1 MDVGRRKSGVVAGS
15 VWESR
20 MKVDQV
26 KGGVKVF
33 NGDQDNAE
41 ETSTNGVTA
50 ATRAR
55 LKRAPAG
62 GGGAASSGKR
72 KTWKSETFEGSE
84 KSPIQISKGKTESVK
99 NSDEQCK
106 ELSVSVDGIR
116 KSPAQLRRLRSEGT
130 KEIGVSAEK
139 NERSPIGIRKPRRE
153 LLKSSSDL
161 GEGAERNSIQL
172 RKVKSESSRGIDDP
186 SGSAIQSEKPKSEP
200 NKASDESDKEMESV
214 ESESSRGIDDASGS
228 AIQSEKAKLE
238 PNKASDETDKEIES
252 VDVSVKEI
260 EENPVENSEIGDDG
274 SDENCKEFGV
284 CEEMVVK
291 SSGGSN
297 AGVLKSD
304 DDRKAKEDN
313 DGDDGGDESEEEV
326 DEEIEVEIEKKSVD
340 IKEVNAAPEEKPTAK
355 IVKEEAKVVKVN
367 EVKKPA
373 GPVRTGS
380 GPALLQLERREV
392 KKLLQKPPESISL
405 NLKKSPAPVIKRATV
420 FPKVPKYNYTSFSA
434 SKERHSSFPETHSRL
449 QSLVDLIMWKDISRS
464 VFVFGIGTFVILSS
478 SYTKDINISFIS
490 VISYLGLLYL
500 AAIFLF
506 KSIIC
511 RGVLEVDNTNYVV
524 GEQEAIWLLRLVL
537 PYLNEFLLKL
547 KALFS
552 GDPAT
557 TIKLAVLLFVLARC
571 GSSITIWTMCKVG
584 FFGVFTLPKLC
595 SLYSAQITVYA
606 KFWVRRFRDAWESCT
621 HKKPLTIA
629 IFLLVWNLSSVVAR
643 IWAAFILLVAFR
655 YYQQKLVAEEW
666 AEESDDAAAGG
677 GGGGAQETWEQEGG
691 QRQGHVDI
699 TKEKK
704 GF

>member
-33 NGDQDNAE
+33 NGGDQDNAE

-260 EENPVENSEIGDDG
+260 EENPFENSEIGDDG

-284 CEEMVVK
+284 CEEMVVE

-392 KKLLQKPPESISL
+392 KKLLQKPLESISL
-405 NLKKSPAPVIKRATV
+405 NLKKSPPPVIKRATV
-420 FPKVPKYNYTSFSA
+420 FPRVPKYNYTTFSA

-449 QSLVDLIMWKDISRS
+449 QSLVDLIMWKDVSRS

-478 SYTKDINISFIS
+478 SYTKDINI
-490 VISYLGLLYL
+490 
-500 AAIFLF
+500 
-506 KSIIC
+506 

-584 FFGVFTLPKLC
+584 KSQFLFSRYKL
-595 SLYSAQITVYA
+595 S
-606 KFWVRRFRDAWESCT
+606 
-621 HKKPLTIA
+621 
-629 IFLLVWNLSSVVAR
+629 
-643 IWAAFILLVAFR
+643 
-655 YYQQKLVAEEW
+655 
-666 AEESDDAAAGG
+666 
-677 GGGGAQETWEQEGG
+677 
-691 QRQGHVDI
+691 
-699 TKEKK
+699 
-704 GF
+704 

>member
-1 MDVGRRKSGVVAGS
+1 MDVGRRKSNVVAGS

-33 NGDQDNAE
+33 NGDQDNSE

-84 KSPIQISKGKTESVK
+84 KSPIQISKGKTEPVK

-172 RKVKSESSRGIDDP
+172 GKVKSESSRGIDDP

-274 SDENCKEFGV
+274 SDEKCKEFGV

-304 DDRKAKEDN
+304 DDRKEDN

-340 IKEVNAAPEEKPTAK
+340 IKEVNAAPEEKPPAK

-380 GPALLQLERREV
+380 GLALLQLERREV

-405 NLKKSPAPVIKRATV
+405 NLKKSPPPVIKRATV

-571 GSSITIWTMCKVG
+571 GSSITIWTMCKA
-584 FFGVFTLPKLC
+584 FSEFSPYPNSALCILP
-595 SLYSAQITVYA
+595 
-606 KFWVRRFRDAWESCT
+606 R
-621 HKKPLTIA
+621 
-629 IFLLVWNLSSVVAR
+629 
-643 IWAAFILLVAFR
+643 
-655 YYQQKLVAEEW
+655 
-666 AEESDDAAAGG
+666 
-677 GGGGAQETWEQEGG
+677 
-691 QRQGHVDI
+691 
-699 TKEKK
+699 
-704 GF
+704 